1 MTDLSGCRSRRGC
14 EVLLS
19 SFFFFRSSDVP
30 QPAAMATASRTR
42 NPLNTRT
49 RLFIVAGS
57 KRINQSSKATMG
69 QQSNKVQKRKRRL
82 AYNKRKKTA
91 AKAKKG
97 KKA

>member
-1 MTDLSGCRSRRGC
+1 
-14 EVLLS
+14 
-19 SFFFFRSSDVP
+19 
-30 QPAAMATASRTR
+30 
-42 NPLNTRT
+42 
-49 RLFIVAGS
+49 
-57 KRINQSSKATMG
+57 MG